1 MSLVAVAGDTYNA
14 YFDFSSRPSA
24 ADDPLR
30 GNLPDPN
37 GDQALLD
44 NAFNPCFIKPVV
56 WPDETHAAWHYD
68 FAAAVGEP
76 RSTVAGRAQDF
87 ASAHKHPNMPLLDN
101 DHWVVHV
108 ISGYKLSDVMVLGTL
123 DQYDNDPDTNLASTG
138 LTYAT
143 GQYATFLWEEIERD
157 VASEHGWSAA
167 QSQRNRALT
176 LIHEVGHWLVPGTG
190 HNYGPNP
197 TDIMWVAQYNTA
209 PRCFVWVEAGGTV
222 PQTPWDFSL
231 SANRQT
237 GDDRGGRPAWA
248 SRRAGRIGP
257 ESALGLRPRRALSS
271 AQVAASIRGA
281 AGARQADA

>member
-1 MSLVAVAGDTYNA
+1 MTDGTEFDISANGVNSVTTVVGSDMSLVAVAGDTYNA

-197 TDIMWVAQYNTA
+197 TDIMWVAQYNTWEAKYHSA
-209 PRCFVWVEAGGTV
+209 PAAFTLEH
-222 PQTPWDFSL
+222 Q
-231 SANRQT
+231 
-237 GDDRGGRPAWA
+237 RGIR
-248 SRRAGRIGP
+248 
-257 ESALGLRPRRALSS
+257 ESIQARPR
-271 AQVAASIRGA
+271 
-281 AGARQADA
+281 